1 MLPGISL
8 SLPEY
13 FYTKFYFARRL
24 LWGFS
29 SSLLFL
35 AFDGVFAIAP
45 GLTVEKVTFKYNL
58 DLRSPS
64 VETKKA
70 QVLTDNLITTGV
82 QLAVKHQKHA
92 QSKHYYSCLFGD
104 SISAGVGNT
113 LGKHTHN
120 FALGGLN
127 TVSLVKQLEKLDAAS
142 VKCQK
147 AIIAIGANDAKDK
160 ISDELFVENLKNAI
174 ALVHSM
180 GAKRVILIPAFY
192 STVAASHNPNLAGT
206 IPRVEEINILI
217 RQVAVKNK
225 LPVAAA
231 GIQALYKDR
240 ALKANLTQDGVHL
253 NRKGIKIYRQ
263 VLVKILKYYALA
275 K

>member
-13 FYTKFYFARRL
+13 LYTRFYVARRL

-45 GLTVEKVTFKYNL
+45 GLAVEKVIRNTP
-58 DLRSPS
+58 DLQSFS
-64 VETKKA
+64 TEKA
-70 QVLTDNLITTGV
+70 FQVPTNNLIITRV
-82 QLAVKHQKHA
+82 QLAFKHQKHP

-160 ISDELFVENLKNAI
+160 ISDELFVENLENAI

-206 IPRVEEINILI
+206 IPRVEEINVLI
-217 RQVAVKNK
+217 RQVALKKK

-231 GIQALYKDR
+231 GIQALYKDS
-240 ALKANLTQDGVHL
+240 ALKASLTQDGVHL

-263 VLVKILKYYALA
+263 VLLKILKYYALA

>member
-8 SLPEY
+8 SIPKY
-13 FYTKFYFARRL
+13 FYTRFNFVRCL

-29 SSLLFL
+29 SSLVFL

-45 GLTVEKVTFKYNL
+45 SLAVEIVKYTPHL
-58 DLRSPS
+58 QLSS
-64 VETKKA
+64 TETKF
-70 QVLTDNLITTGV
+70 QLPTDNLITTGV
-82 QLAVKHQKHA
+82 QLALKHQKHSG
-92 QSKHYYSCLFGD
+92 SKHYYSCLFGD

-160 ISDELFVENLKNAI
+160 ISDELFVENLENAI

-206 IPRVEEINILI
+206 IPRVEEINVLI
-217 RQVAVKNK
+217 NQVALKKK
-225 LPVAAA
+225 LPVAAR
-231 GIQALYKDR
+231 GIQVLYKNR
-240 ALKANLTQDGVHL
+240 ALKASLTHDGVHL

-263 VLVKILKYYALA
+263 VLLKILKYYALA